1 VCDVQQ
7 SGFALEPRIC
17 YNPSAFGGTME
28 IALAVVGVILAAI
41 GFVEHYD

>member
-1 VCDVQQ
+1 MGRAQLLRFAPISVMILA
-7 SGFALEPRIC
+7 SG
-17 YNPSAFGGTME
+17 GVME